1 MEGEGH
7 AGSREYYRSNGL
19 SINLSGLCGIIVYRM
34 ETDGYGALFR
44 SYCPDVRINSSFGAD
59 VQEKDIAGYISFQ
72 RPALCCVCSRAG
84 FRKSTVKQA
93 IREEVLRKR
102 NHIPREVRS
111 VKNLLIKERMISLPE
126 FVSSHTILF
135 YASFRSEAETSGM
148 IKESIGAGKRV
159 LLPKVDRENKK
170 LWLYEIKDISE
181 LSPGYMGIPEP
192 SLDDGRIVSPENIDL
207 VVIPGAGFDYSGN
220 RLGYGAGYYDR
231 LLSETGGKLVIVAPA
246 FEEQIVDMI
255 PAEGHDVKVNIIVTD
270 KRILRV

>member
-1 MEGEGH
+1 
-7 AGSREYYRSNGL
+7 
-19 SINLSGLCGIIVYRM
+19 
-34 ETDGYGALFR
+34 
-44 SYCPDVRINSSFGAD
+44 
-59 VQEKDIAGYISFQ
+59 
-72 RPALCCVCSRAG
+72 
-84 FRKSTVKQA
+84 VKQA